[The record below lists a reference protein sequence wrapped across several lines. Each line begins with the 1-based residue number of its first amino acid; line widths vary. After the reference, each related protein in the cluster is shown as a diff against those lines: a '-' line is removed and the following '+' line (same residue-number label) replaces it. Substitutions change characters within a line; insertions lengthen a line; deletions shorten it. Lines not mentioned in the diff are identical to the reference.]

1 MNSCRLIV
9 NFLSERQECQGRST
23 KRYVS
28 DENRPW
34 NTDVSHEDFRN
45 SHRQTKQFTDRAH
58 WDDSTR
64 ELRRNFNDGAFFNS
78 KHYCDDPVSSAG
90 SLISEG
96 KNIITTVTT
105 AEKRK

>member
-1 MNSCRLIV
+1 MDSYRLIV

-23 KRYVS
+23 KRYISNV
-28 DENRPW
+28 NRLR
-34 NTDVSHEDFRN
+34 NTDVSQEDFRN
-45 SHRQTKQFTDRAH
+45 SHRQTKKFTDRAH

-78 KHYCDDPVSSAG
+78 KHYCDDPATSAG
-90 SLISEG
+90 SLISEE
-96 KNIITTVTT
+96 KNIVMTVTT